1 VPAYNSIVKRHSG
14 KGLLTAWELRL
25 AVALVIASLVL
36 LILHY
41 LVFRDLHHILI
52 FTAHDIAFLPLEVL
66 FVSLFIEKL
75 IERRERLELTAKVRM
90 VSGAAF
96 TEVGND
102 LFRLVR
108 PLLPPEILQSL
119 MKPALEEALASPR
132 PRTQL
137 IESVLERLALQ
148 SVGRAD
154 LARIRSLLMEKQE
167 FLLHLF
173 ENPVLVGNETFSDA
187 LRALFHLSEELS
199 YRTDIE
205 TVPDTDVEHLAG
217 DLSRALRALLV
228 EWIEYLAYLKEEYPY
243 LYSLALRANPF
254 EAESAVEV
262 TA

>member
-1 VPAYNSIVKRHSG
+1 MKRHSA
-14 KGLLTAWELRL
+14 KRLLNTWELRL
-25 AVALVIASLVL
+25 AVALVIATVFL

-52 FTAHDIAFLPLEVL
+52 FTAHDFAFLPLEVL
-66 FVSLFIEKL
+66 FVSLFLERL
-75 IERRERLELTAKVRM
+75 IARRERLELTAKVRM

-102 LFRLVR
+102 LFRLIR
-108 PLLPPEILQSL
+108 LHLPPDILQAIT
-119 MKPALEEALASPR
+119 KPALEEAIASPR
-132 PRTQL
+132 VRAQL
-137 IESVLERLALQ
+137 IATILEQLALQ

-154 LARIRSLLMEKQE
+154 LARIRSLLMEKQG
-167 FLLHLF
+167 FLLRLF
-173 ENPVLVGNETFSDA
+173 ENPVLVGDETFSDA

-205 TVPDTDVEHLAG
+205 SVSDTDAEHLVG

-228 EWIEYLAYLKEEYPY
+228 EWIEYLSYLKKEYPY

-254 EAESAVEV
+254 EAESAIEV
-262 TA
+262 TG